1 MKKTKKILLTG
12 THLTPAL
19 ALIEQL
25 KKDKKYSWKIY
36 YIGRNFNSSVT
47 QTPSIE
53 SLQIPNL
60 NIPFYG
66 INCGKLDRRWIFNT
80 LKGLPQTISA
90 YFKARTIIKKIKPH
104 ITVSFGG
111 YVSVPVIL
119 ASSSLSIPSITHEQ
133 TPTLSLSTKI
143 NSYFSDFTAL
153 SFAKD
158 SYTQKEILT
167 GNLLRPQ
174 IYHSKSKLFES
185 LNIKKP
191 FIYITAG
198 NQGSHSINTLI
209 PKLAQKY
216 PKLSFIHQTG
226 AQEITDY
233 QKYQSKLKNYHPF
246 DYINTQDI
254 GYVLNNAQ
262 IIISRSGA
270 NTCQE
275 IVALSKNSILIPLP
289 KSQQNE
295 QEKNALWV
303 KEKLPQTQIIKQS
316 KLTLKS
322 LSSNFE
328 KLLKQKPE
336 TEKNNLKNNPKLLR
350 LIHETI

>member
-1 MKKTKKILLTG
+1 VKKTKKILLSG

-19 ALIEQL
+19 ALIDQL
-25 KKDKKYSWKIY
+25 KKDKTYSWKIF
-36 YIGRNFNSSVT
+36 YIGRNFNSSVS
-47 QTPSIE
+47 QNPSIE
-53 SLQIPNL
+53 SIQIPKL
-60 NIPFYG
+60 DIPFYG
-66 INCGKLDRRWIFNT
+66 VNCGKLDRRWIFNT
-80 LKGLPQTISA
+80 IKGLPQTFSA
-90 YFKARTIIKKIKPH
+90 YFKARSILKKIKPH

-119 ASSSLSIPSITHEQ
+119 ASKSLSIPSITHEQ
-133 TPTLSLSTKI
+133 TPTLSLSTRI

-153 SFAKD
+153 SFAKNTY
-158 SYTQKEILT
+158 SQKEILT

-174 IYHSKSKLFES
+174 IYQTKSKFFEE

-216 PKLSFIHQTG
+216 PKLSFVHQTG
-226 AQEITDY
+226 AQEIGDY
-233 QKYQSKLKNYHPF
+233 QKLQSKFKNYYPF
-246 DYINTQDI
+246 DYIDTQDI

-275 IVALSKNSILIPLP
+275 IVALGKNSVLIPLL

-303 KEKLPQTQIIKQS
+303 KDHLPQTQIIKQD
-316 KLTLKS
+316 KLNLKS
-322 LSSNFE
+322 LSLNLE
-328 KLLKQKPE
+328 ILLKQKAQVQ
-336 TEKNNLKNNPKLLR
+336 KNNLKNNPKLLR